1 MASVLRTARKEIFHA
16 LYRAVEC
23 WERELQLTGHVKLS
37 DFFRAY
43 GQTGN
48 LPRKVIRKRPRWAG
62 ARPEARA
69 IGYDAHGVAAHIVIL
84 HLRHTPA
91 GPDPAL

>member
-1 MASVLRTARKEIFHA
+1 M
-16 LYRAVEC
+16 EC
-23 WERELQLTGHVKLS
+23 WERELQLTGHVNCPTSSEPMDRLGTFHAKPFES
-37 DFFRAY
+37 GRS
-43 GQTGN
+43 
-48 LPRKVIRKRPRWAG
+48 WAG

>member
-1 MASVLRTARKEIFHA
+1 MFHA

-23 WERELQLTGHVKLS
+23 WEREVAT
-37 DFFRAY
+37 DRPC
-43 GQTGN
+43 QTVRL
-48 LPRKVIRKRPRWAG
+48 LPSLWTDWKPSSHSKAGRSWAG